1 MEDSSRMEHSIVSLT
16 DDLLLE
22 ILSRVPYKSLCRLK
36 SVSKSWLA
44 LCSDPIVRKK
54 APQTLSGFFFQSY
67 REPTFNPSNLHHH
80 FTNLSGR
87 GQPMVDVIDPSLN
100 FLFSAN
106 YVEVRFVH
114 CCNDLLLCCCKESSD
129 GECDRV
135 VFNPAT
141 EKWTVLP
148 KTEARLGRYAM
159 HLGFDPTVSSHFTVF
174 LLSKRM
180 RLIIH
185 HQVRAVEIYSS
196 QTGRWTYHQSQWGEK
211 SIEIFS
217 SSVFYNGAL
226 HVTTLDSSVNRVD
239 TGGKIWRTVPMP
251 YYSRF
256 IGMSQGLLYA
266 VYSPRYSSQLS
277 IWVLKDYGGK
287 EWSLKQ
293 AINSVESFGT
303 HNIFFEDGV
312 PPDVIAIHPECS
324 LVFMIL
330 GPRRNIVSYNIDNR
344 KVHDI
349 CNLADQS
356 VFPYLPY
363 IPCFAEWF
371 SDGH

>member
-1 MEDSSRMEHSIVSLT
+1 MISLT
-16 DDLLLE
+16 DDLLE

-36 SVSKSWLA
+36 CVSKSWLA

-54 APQTLSGFFFQSY
+54 APQTLSGFFYQSY
-67 REPTFNPSNLHHH
+67 TEPTFNPSDLRHH

-87 GQPMVDVIDPSLN
+87 GKPMVDPSLN

-114 CCNDLLLCCCKESSD
+114 CCNGLLLCCCKESSD

-148 KTEARLGRYAM
+148 KTEARLGRYAT

-174 LLSKRM
+174 LLSKFTRGM
-180 RLIIH
+180 QNNVDEEDEIDHWH

-211 SIEIFS
+211 SIEMFS

-226 HVTTLDSSVNRVD
+226 HVTTLDSSVNTVD
-239 TGGKIWRTVPMP
+239 TEGKVWRT
-251 YYSRF
+251 
-256 IGMSQGLLYA
+256 
-266 VYSPRYSSQLS
+266 
-277 IWVLKDYGGK
+277 
-287 EWSLKQ
+287 
-293 AINSVESFGT
+293 
-303 HNIFFEDGV
+303 
-312 PPDVIAIHPECS
+312 
-324 LVFMIL
+324 
-330 GPRRNIVSYNIDNR
+330 
-344 KVHDI
+344 
-349 CNLADQS
+349 
-356 VFPYLPY
+356 
-363 IPCFAEWF
+363 IPTP
-371 SDGH
+371 